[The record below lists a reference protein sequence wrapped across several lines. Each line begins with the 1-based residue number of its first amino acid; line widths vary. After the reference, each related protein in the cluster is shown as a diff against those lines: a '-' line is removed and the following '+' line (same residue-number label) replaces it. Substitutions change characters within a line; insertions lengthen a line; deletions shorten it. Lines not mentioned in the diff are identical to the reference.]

1 MLVSTGSYSVPE
13 NVSASTRWSE
23 AQCPPGYYCAN
34 GVRSPC
40 PPGSYGAT
48 PGLLTASCSGAC
60 AAGYFC
66 PSNSTSPT
74 QRQCGVDVV
83 VPCTNGSSNGTG
95 PCIGDPASVYC
106 PGGGGSPLFA
116 DAGTYTAGATEWTM
130 NRSLPCD
137 SGSYCTGGV
146 MYPCPP
152 GRFGCADRLGS
163 EECNGPCAAGFYCPV
178 GSLTSQARPCGGNAS
193 NVDAATY
200 YCPEGVGAPLRVGV
214 GNYSVGSG
222 LDAPHVRTGQA
233 VCPQGS
239 YCVMGLQV
247 CE

>member
-1 MLVSTGSYSVPE
+1 MMEQSVAGSGPVK
-13 NVSASTRWSE
+13 VLSATAEQMFLDLPADARE
-23 AQCPPGYYCAN
+23 KLPRYQGDL
-34 GVRSPC
+34 
-40 PPGSYGAT
+40 
-48 PGLLTASCSGAC
+48 LLTEHSA
-60 AAGYFC
+60 
-66 PSNSTSPT
+66 
-74 QRQCGVDVV
+74 
-83 VPCTNGSSNGTG
+83 
-95 PCIGDPASVYC
+95 
-106 PGGGGSPLFA
+106 
-116 DAGTYTAGATEWTM
+116 
-130 NRSLPCD
+130 
-137 SGSYCTGGV
+137 
-146 MYPCPP
+146 
-152 GRFGCADRLGS
+152 
-163 EECNGPCAAGFYCPV
+163 